1 MIGTIRVAL
10 VFSLLTLAV
19 ATVNADT
26 PKTLAGP
33 HGHGKNVTGNIT
45 LFRAQTEGLEIG
57 DKKDFLDAEV
67 LVTLDSEPGKV
78 FGIRYH
84 ENKPAN
90 GAIIDTLREAYIN
103 NKPVTI
109 QHRFSPG
116 KTNLKIIW
124 VQLGGMPS
132 FASE

>member
-1 MIGTIRVAL
+1 MIGTVRAAL
-10 VFSLLTLAV
+10 MFSLLALAV
-19 ATVNADT
+19 AAVNADT
-26 PKTLAGP
+26 PKTLAGA
-33 HGHGKNVTGNIT
+33 HGHGKNVTGKIT

-57 DKKDFLDAEV
+57 NEKDFLDAEV
-67 LVTLDSEPGKV
+67 LVTLDTEPGKV

-84 ENKPAN
+84 ETKPAT
-90 GAIIDTLREAYIN
+90 GAIVDTLREAYIN

-124 VQLGGMPS
+124 VQLGEMPS
-132 FASE
+132 FASQ